1 MSLPCALPLY
11 RAIVYQKAALRSLNS
26 PHLLG
31 ISGTFG
37 GCEGNIPPHPWKI
50 LFGHRQRP
58 HIGCMCGLQSAK
70 TGGFIL
76 FGGSRQAAHGSCA
89 SHDEALRHIRFDIM
103 ALSHISCVNIK
114 HFGFYTGFRVYTKS
128 GMGLHHFDANN
139 VKSAAD

>member
-1 MSLPCALPLY
+1 MPSGF
-11 RAIVYQKAALRSLNS
+11 AALFMLNV
-26 PHLLG
+26 PAMRAAAVQG
-31 ISGTFG
+31 YCISKGSIAVVEFTAFVG
-37 GCEGNIPPHPWKI
+37 NIRHFRVGKRNIPPHPWKI

-58 HIGCMCGLQSAK
+58 HIGCMCGLQSAE

-128 GMGLHHFDANN
+128 GIDP
-139 VKSAAD
+139 